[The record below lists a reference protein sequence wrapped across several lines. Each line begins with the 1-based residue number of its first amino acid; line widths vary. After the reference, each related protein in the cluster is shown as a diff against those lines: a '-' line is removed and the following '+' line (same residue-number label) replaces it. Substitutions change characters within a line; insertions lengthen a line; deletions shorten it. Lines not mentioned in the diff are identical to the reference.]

1 MNDNDTQKRNE
12 LFNRRKTIQVLGL
25 TAGSLLVFQGCK
37 EEAKAPTP
45 APAPPPAPAVAA
57 KPPEPEPAAKPAE
70 PAAKPA
76 EPAAADPAAPA
87 QPTAAANTGDV
98 NCKEAAPIDET
109 SKGLRRALQYKEKSA
124 EAGKNCAGCAQ
135 YEAAKYGAC
144 GACKLF
150 TGAVNPGG
158 HCLSYAPKA

>member
-37 EEAKAPTP
+37 EEPKPPAP
-45 APAPPPAPAVAA
+45 APAPPPAPVAA
-57 KPPEPEPAAKPAE
+57 KPPEPAAKPAE
-70 PAAKPA
+70 PAAP
-76 EPAAADPAAPA
+76 ADPAAPA
-87 QPTAAANTGDV
+87 QPTAAANGDL
-98 NCKEAAPIDET
+98 NCKEAAPIDEA

-135 YEAAKYGAC
+135 FEAAKFGAC
-144 GACKLF
+144 GGCKLF